1 MAYQYKLVKEL
12 GPNTLSKIGKFVTD
26 NPKVEYIRKEF
37 VKVPANTDESERLDF
52 VLRGTLEKRGGFTPS
67 DIEEYMDFLYTERNN
82 NVGGEWGDTPLN
94 ELTPKAG
101 FATPKEDDFM
111 GIASKM
117 AQKGNNDRN
126 TKQEKSNRKLGN
138 TPMTDKERNMTPEEY
153 REYREREKL
162 EELKERVISK
172 LKEGKPCWKG
182 YEQIGMKEK
191 NGKQVPNCVPKKR

>member
-1 MAYQYKLVKEL
+1 
-12 GPNTLSKIGKFVTD
+12 
-26 NPKVEYIRKEF
+26 
-37 VKVPANTDESERLDF
+37 
-52 VLRGTLEKRGGFTPS
+52 
-67 DIEEYMDFLYTERNN
+67 MDFLYTERNN

-111 GIASKM
+111 RRASKM
-117 AQKGNNDRN
+117 AQKGNNDRDKEQKKYN
-126 TKQEKSNRKLGN
+126 IAKGN
-138 TPMTDKERNMTPEEY
+138 TYMTPEERNMTPEERRKY
-153 REYREREKL
+153 NELKKR
-162 EELKERVISK
+162 EELKERVMSK

>member
-1 MAYQYKLVKEL
+1 MAYRYKLVKEL

-111 GIASKM
+111 RRASKM
-117 AQKGNNDRN
+117 AQKGNNDRDKEQKKYN
-126 TKQEKSNRKLGN
+126 IAKGN
-138 TPMTDKERNMTPEEY
+138 TYMTPEERNMTPEERRKY
-153 REYREREKL
+153 NELKKR
-162 EELKERVISK
+162 EELKERVMSK

>member
-37 VKVPANTDESERLDF
+37 VKVPANTDESEKLDF

-94 ELTPKAG
+94 EKEEGYAVEKVGKDEKTGKDILKIEPGSLQTALDNRLQK
-101 FATPKEDDFM
+101 FKDEDDPEFKFDPEAKNTFKQAVKEM
-111 GIASKM
+111 VM
-117 AQKGNNDRN
+117 A
-126 TKQEKSNRKLGN
+126 
-138 TPMTDKERNMTPEEY
+138 
-153 REYREREKL
+153 
-162 EELKERVISK
+162 K

>member
-1 MAYQYKLVKEL
+1 MAYRYKLVKEL

-101 FATPKEDDFM
+101 FATQDPFKTAMKRIQDKIET
-111 GIASKM
+111 
-117 AQKGNNDRN
+117 QL
-126 TKQEKSNRKLGN
+126 KQSGYSL
-138 TPMTDKERNMTPEEY
+138 PD
-153 REYREREKL
+153 REKIKNIFKD
-162 EELKERVISK
+162 EEIKEAVMSK
-172 LKEGKPCWKG
+172 LKEGKSCWKG

>member
-1 MAYQYKLVKEL
+1 MAYRYKLVKEL

-111 GIASKM
+111 RRASKM

-126 TKQEKSNRKLGN
+126 KEQEEYNIAKGN
-138 TPMTDKERNMTPEEY
+138 TYMTPEERNMTPEER
-153 REYREREKL
+153 REYNELKKR
-162 EELKERVISK
+162 EELKERVMAK
-172 LKEGKPCWKG
+172 LK
-182 YEQIGMKEK
+182 
-191 NGKQVPNCVPKKR
+191 NRKK